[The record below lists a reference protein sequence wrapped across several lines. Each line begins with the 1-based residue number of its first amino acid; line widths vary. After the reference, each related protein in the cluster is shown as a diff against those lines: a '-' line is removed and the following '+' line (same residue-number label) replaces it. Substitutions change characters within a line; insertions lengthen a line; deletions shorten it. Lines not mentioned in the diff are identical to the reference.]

1 MGQVPQ
7 RQRALRVAMAADGGH
22 VVLVAGAVVHVREH
36 GDGAIGSYRLR
47 QFLGTVDQAQ
57 LVTAVEPGGQALRH
71 VQVGGEVAAFAD
83 DDAPRGMRGIA
94 GLHLQGGGQGLEQV
108 DGGGVGDHHF
118 TRAGAQQRRQAVAQ
132 ALGQVEPAGRIPAAD
147 QVRAPFGRDDVLGTG
162 QGRFRPGA
170 QRIAVEINH
179 ALRQVELLAQ
189 ERQGV
194 VEIARAAVMSRNH
207 GGFHVET
214 CINGMILF
222 EV

>member
-1 MGQVPQ
+1 
-7 RQRALRVAMAADGGH
+7 MAADGGH
-22 VVLVAGAVVHVREH
+22 VVLVAGTVVDVREH
-36 GDGAIGSYRLR
+36 GDGAIGGDGLR
-47 QFLGTVDQAQ
+47 QFVGAVDQAQ
-57 LVTAVEPGGQALRH
+57 LVAAVEPGGQALRH

-83 DDAPRGMRGIA
+83 DDPARGLRRIA
-94 GLHLQGGGQGLEQV
+94 GLHLQGGGQRLEQV

-118 TRAGAQQRRQAVAQ
+118 ASLRAEQRRQAVAQ
-132 ALGQVEPAGRIPAAD
+132 ALGQVEPASAIPAAD

-170 QRIAVEINH
+170 QGIAVEINH

-189 ERQGV
+189 GRQGV